1 MALRT
6 GRIRMRMRIDLALT
20 DVELSTSAAPGRRQ
34 LLVPAAPAIGID
46 RLRPTL
52 LAPVAGQPARFGSPE
67 PLDY

>member
-6 GRIRMRMRIDLALT
+6 GGIRLRIDLALT
-20 DVELSTSAAPGRRQ
+20 DVDSSTSVAPGRRQ
-34 LLVPAAPAIGID
+34 LLAPAAPAIGTD

-52 LAPVAGQPARFGSPE
+52 LAPVVGQSARFGSPE